1 MASTVDVDV
10 DGAKSA
16 YLCRKY
22 GISEGTFYNSKPKL
36 GGMTVSEAKR
46 LKTLEDGQREP
57 RRVCR
62 RLIFVSY
69 AAKVLLS
76 RAS

>member
-1 MASTVDVDV
+1 MIRTIAFATFAAFPVTLPYAQEVAPYLDDRSTAERVVAS
-10 DGAKSA
+10 
-16 YLCRKY
+16 L
-22 GISEGTFYNSKPKL
+22 YNA
-36 GGMTVSEAKR
+36 VNR
-46 LKTLEDGQREP
+46 QDEP